1 MPEEPILSEK
11 DQGVMLL
18 PVNLRYAQFYI
29 SAKKQ
34 EAANWV
40 NASLHPYRK
49 AVVGYDAFGA
59 TLSPVVI

>member
-11 DQGVMLL
+11 NQGVMLL

-40 NASLHPYRK
+40 NTLLNLDRFAILGISLC
-49 AVVGYDAFGA
+49 V
-59 TLSPVVI
+59 TLSPLVI

>member
-11 DQGVMLL
+11 NQGVMLL

-40 NASLHPYRK
+40 N
-49 AVVGYDAFGA
+49 
-59 TLSPVVI
+59 T